1 MTERLTGKV
10 KWFSQKRFYGFIAKD
25 DGTEIFIH
33 GSNLNGVKLKDG
45 MKVSFELKQDKKHK
59 KHEAVNLEIIETA

>member
-1 MTERLTGKV
+1 MTERLTGKI
-10 KWFSQKRFYGFIAKD
+10 KWFSDKKFFGFIEREGQTD
-25 DGTEIFIH
+25 VFIH
-33 GSNLNGVKLKDG
+33 GSNLNGAKLKDG